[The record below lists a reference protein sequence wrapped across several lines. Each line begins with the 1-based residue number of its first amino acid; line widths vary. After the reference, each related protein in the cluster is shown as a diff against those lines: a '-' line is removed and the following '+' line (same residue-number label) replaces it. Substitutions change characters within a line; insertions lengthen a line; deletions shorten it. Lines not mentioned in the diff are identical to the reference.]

1 MKEKPAH
8 FDNNPV
14 STIPWK
20 FYSRLY
26 IPWCNSNLLFMSGHL
41 GKWCADKMV
50 REWWFYTDFPL
61 NFDSWL
67 CKINSSNVCKF
78 LYDIFYFS
86 NLKFPQNITRIT
98 VSSLSDFVFTTTS
111 ILKSLAWKRSNP
123 TQKLCFQYVFACV
136 NEISFFCFFSLVTFE
151 EFQKTS

>member
-1 MKEKPAH
+1 MKEEPAH

-14 STIPWK
+14 SAMPWK
-20 FYSRLY
+20 FRSRLY
-26 IPWCNSNLLFMSGHL
+26 IPWCNSNLLSMSGHL
-41 GKWCADKMV
+41 GKWCAGKMV
-50 REWWFYTDFPL
+50 RELWFYTDFPL

-111 ILKSLAWKRSNP
+111 TRKFWRRSGQMKRIS
-123 TQKLCFQYVFACV
+123 YVF
-136 NEISFFCFFSLVTFE
+136 NKFLLVLR
-151 EFQKTS
+151 K